1 MASSGDLNASLTR
14 AFSGIFGIA
23 LAALLLLTGAPTALA
38 DHGEWQE
45 RQAWIEPVR
54 EERTRLIPGR
64 WTNERV
70 WVPPRTVTRE
80 ETITVEVEVDYQY
93 YVNDGYWDLVH
104 VWVEAF
110 EVQCRTVWKWYQ
122 DCSDFWGSC
131 EWVYGPREECKR
143 VDVSY
148 FRLERRWVDT
158 SYWETRTRTE
168 YRQETRIST
177 EEIPGYWD
185 VRRRWVPGRTETY
198 WHIVEPG
205 RWETTQVW
213 VELPHEGATEDP
225 AACRPSGIYK
235 VSSNYVGNTQWT
247 DEDGTIHY
255 GTETSREENPWWA
268 VSLGSASKGNSSR
281 YDSQA
286 FNGRGR
292 GADGLLLAG
301 RFYRNYLPDGDCF
314 EPASIV
320 FFQDD
325 TVVAGDLD
333 EPGSLDPTPT
343 PEIGSP
349 TPTPSPTPAATPT
362 PGNPPSSPTASP
374 TATPTRRPT
383 APPLSPT
390 QPPIP
395 LDPAGEFAFAVAI
408 EGSGAVTRLGRPSIQ
423 VLRGAPVEV
432 YLLPRLEPP
441 EQDPDATVSFRSWTY
456 LSGRNDH
463 PEAPAAGVGHG
474 PLQPLRL
481 RLDTRPP
488 AGRAQHQLELSARV
502 RVIAGDGRVADFEL
516 PVTLLAQVHYQAI
529 A

>member
-1 MASSGDLNASLTR
+1 MNAALTR
-14 AFSGIFGIA
+14 TLPGIFGIA
-23 LAALLLLTGAPTALA
+23 LAVLLLVTGAPPALA
-38 DHGEWQE
+38 DHGEWQD
-45 RQAWIEPVR
+45 RKTWIEPVR
-54 EERTRLIPGR
+54 EERTRVIPGS
-64 WTNERV
+64 WKSERV
-70 WVPPRTVTRE
+70 WVPPRTVTSE
-80 ETITVEVEVDYQY
+80 ETITVAVEIEYQY
-93 YVNDGYWDLVH
+93 YVNDGHWDVVH
-104 VWVEAF
+104 VWVEAY

-122 DCSDFWGSC
+122 DCSDFWGPC
-131 EWVYGPREECKR
+131 EWIYGPREECKR

-168 YRQETRIST
+168 YRQETRTVT
-177 EEIPGYWD
+177 EEIPGFWD
-185 VRRRWVPGRTETY
+185 TRQRWVADRTETY
-198 WHIVEPG
+198 WHVAEPG
-205 RWETTQVW
+205 RWETTREW
-213 VELPHEGATEDP
+213 VELPHEGVVEDP

-268 VSLGSASKGNSSR
+268 VSLGSVSKGSSSL

-286 FNGRGR
+286 FNGRGS

-314 EPASIV
+314 EAVSVV

-325 TVVAGDLD
+325 TVVVGDLD
-333 EPGSLDPTPT
+333 EPDTPDPSPTPDTGSPTQT
-343 PEIGSP
+343 PSPSP
-349 TPTPSPTPAATPT
+349 TPTATPT
-362 PGNPPSSPTASP
+362 PRDPPNSPTSTP

-383 APPLSPT
+383 LPPHSPT
-390 QPPIP
+390 QTPIP
-395 LDPAGEFAFAVAI
+395 LDPGGEFAFAVAI
-408 EGSGAVTRLGRPSIQ
+408 EGSGEVTGSGQPSIQ

-432 YLLPRLEPP
+432 YLLPRLYPP

-456 LSGRNDH
+456 LSGPNDH
-463 PEAPAAGVGHG
+463 PDAPATGVWHG

-481 RLDTRPP
+481 RLDGRPQ
-488 AGRAQHQLELSARV
+488 AGFAQHQIELSARV
-502 RVIAGDGRVADFEL
+502 RVIGGDGRIEDFEL
-516 PVTLLAQVHYQAI
+516 QVTLLTQVHYQAI